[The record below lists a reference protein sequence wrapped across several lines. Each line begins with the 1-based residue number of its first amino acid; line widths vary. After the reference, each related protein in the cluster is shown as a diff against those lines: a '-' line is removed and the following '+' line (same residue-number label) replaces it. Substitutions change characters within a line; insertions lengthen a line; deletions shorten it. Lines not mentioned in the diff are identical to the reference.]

1 MTAYP
6 HAFVFDLDGVI
17 TDTAHLHF
25 VAWRELAATVGVPF
39 DAAFNEQLKGV
50 SRVDSLERI
59 LAQSPRRYSADEK
72 AEMAARKNAQYL
84 ELVERMTP
92 ADLLPG
98 ALDALKAARGAGCG
112 VALASASKNAVLVL
126 ERLGIAQAFDHVVDA
141 NLIAQSKPHPEVF
154 LEAARALSVDP
165 ADCVGIEDAVAGIQ
179 AVRAAGMFALGI
191 GDPRVL
197 TEADQVVPDLR
208 QFVPSNYLRA
218 GYHLRWVRR
227 QER

>member
-1 MTAYP
+1 M
-6 HAFVFDLDGVI
+6 
-17 TDTAHLHF
+17 
-25 VAWRELAATVGVPF
+25 
-39 DAAFNEQLKGV
+39 
-50 SRVDSLERI
+50 
-59 LAQSPRRYSADEK
+59 
-72 AEMAARKNAQYL
+72 AERKNAQYL

-98 ALDALKAARGAGCG
+98 ALDALQAARAAGCG
-112 VALASASKNAVLVL
+112 VALASASKNAARVL

-154 LEAARALSVDP
+154 IEAAHALSVDP

-179 AVRAAGMFALGI
+179 AVRAAGMFALGV

-208 QFVPSNYLRA
+208 HFVPSNYLRA

>member
-6 HAFVFDLDGVI
+6 SAFVFDLDGVI

-25 VAWRELAATVGVPF
+25 VAWRDLAASVGVPF

-72 AEMAARKNAQYL
+72 AEMAERKNAQYL

-98 ALDALKAARGAGCG
+98 ALDALQAARAAGCG
-112 VALASASKNAVLVL
+112 VALASASKNAARVL

-154 LEAARALSVDP
+154 IEAAHALSVDP

-179 AVRAAGMFALGI
+179 AVRAAGMFALGV

-208 QFVPSNYLRA
+208 HFVPSNYLRA

>member
-25 VAWRELAATVGVPF
+25 VAWRDLAASVGVPF

-72 AEMAARKNAQYL
+72 AGMAERKNAQYL

-98 ALDALKAARGAGCG
+98 ALDALQAARAAGCG
-112 VALASASKNAVLVL
+112 VALASASKNAARVL

-154 LEAARALSVDP
+154 IEAALALSVHP

-179 AVRAAGMFALGI
+179 AVRAAGMFALGV

-208 QFVPSNYLRA
+208 HFVPSNYLRA

>member
-1 MTAYP
+1 MTMR
-6 HAFVFDLDGVI
+6 AFVFDLDGVI

-25 VAWRELAATVGVPF
+25 VAWRDLAQSVGVPF

-59 LAQSPRRYSADEK
+59 LAQGTRRYGADEK
-72 AEMAARKNAQYL
+72 AALAARKNAQYL

-98 ALDALKAARGAGCG
+98 AVEALRAARAAGCG
-112 VALASASKNAVLVL
+112 VALASASKNAALVL
-126 ERLGIAQAFDHVVDA
+126 ERLGITDAFDHVVDA
-141 NLIAQSKPHPEVF
+141 NFIAQSKPHPEVF
-154 LEAARALSVDP
+154 LAAARALGVDP
-165 ADCVGIEDAVAGIQ
+165 ADCVGIEDAVAGVQ

-197 TEADQVVPDLR
+197 SEADQVIPDLR
-208 QFVPSNYLRA
+208 TFVPSNYLRA
-218 GYHLRWVRR
+218 GQRLRWSRVA
-227 QER
+227 E